1 MKGFFIFLT
10 CLAPLLSPG
19 QDMSSVR
26 TIDSIITAI
35 EKDQTVLK
43 TVHDTARY
51 IKEDGGVRWDSLF
64 SHREYV
70 YRNGRIARI
79 VAWNRYGSWRNDM
92 VAYYHNDEAIKF
104 SKGESFE
111 GTPFY
116 AQLNFEI
123 YYYGD
128 KEIKFTWLTPKP
140 GNVIRVD
147 SDVFLIWAQ
156 SLLKDKK

>member
-1 MKGFFIFLT
+1 MKGFFIFLAGLT
-10 CLAPLLSPG
+10 PLLSSG

-26 TIDSIITAI
+26 TIDSIIAANENDRTL
-35 EKDQTVLK
+35 LK

-51 IKEDGGVRWDSLF
+51 VKEDGGTRWDSLY
-64 SHREYV
+64 SHREYL
-70 YRNGRIARI
+70 YRNGKIVRI
-79 VAWNRYGSWRNDM
+79 VAWNKYGSWRNDM
-92 VAYYHNDEAIKF
+92 VACYHNDETIKF

-111 GTPFY
+111 GTAFY
-116 AQLNFEI
+116 AALNFEI

-140 GNVIRVD
+140 DNVIKVD
-147 SDVFLIWAQ
+147 SDIFLIWAQ

>member
-1 MKGFFIFLT
+1 MKGFFIFLV
-10 CLAPLLSPG
+10 CLASLHSSG

-26 TIDSIITAI
+26 TIDSIVSAI
-35 EKDQTVLK
+35 ENDPAVLK

-51 IKEDGGVRWDSLF
+51 MKEDGGTRWDSLY
-64 SHREYV
+64 SHREYL
-70 YRNGRIARI
+70 YRNGKIVRI

-92 VAYYHNDEAIKF
+92 IAYYHNDETIKF

-111 GTPFY
+111 SAPFY
-116 AQLNFEI
+116 GELNFEI

-128 KEIKFTWLTPKP
+128 KELKFTWLTPKP
-140 GNVIRVD
+140 DNVIRVD
-147 SDVFLIWAQ
+147 SDIFLIWAQ